1 MTMKKNPDQTGKG
14 VTINRASSLL
24 LFLMTIA
31 TLFAASAFLASCGED
46 EEERPGAKPL
56 SVISIAPATGG
67 AGTEVTIMGTGFN
80 YKDAENTVT
89 INNKPCAIVSA
100 VATQI
105 KVIIP
110 EDAGSGPIKVT
121 VGGVTAESP
130 TTFAFIEEIV
140 LGIISIA
147 PTSGPKA
154 TVVTITGTGFSTTA
168 ANNVVTLN
176 GKSVTVNSAT
186 ETQLSVVIPPA
197 AGSGPLR
204 VTVDGETVQSSNF
217 EYLYTTSVGTLAG
230 STSGYTDATGT
241 AAKFNQPYGG
251 DTDAAGNVYIADAS
265 NHKIRKITPAGVV
278 TTLAGSTGGDAIGTG
293 AAAQFNYPYD
303 VAVDGSGNV
312 YVVDTHNHKIKKV
325 TPAGEVTLLAGSTG
339 GYADGTGAAAQFYY
353 PTGAATDAAGNVY
366 VAEKDSHKIRK
377 ITPAGVVTTLAGS
390 SNGYADGT
398 GTAALFSSP
407 MNLTVDPDGNVY
419 VVDHGNHKI
428 RKITPGGVVT
438 TFAGSTEGDTD
449 GTGTAA
455 KFRYPYSIDIDPSGN
470 LWVIDTHNHKLKKI
484 TPNGVVTTVAGTT
497 SGYVDGGV
505 ATAKFNYPTDVMID
519 VNGKI
524 YIAEKD
530 NHVVR
535 MLIID

>member
-1 MTMKKNPDQTGKG
+1 MRKKPDQTVKG
-14 VTINRASSLL
+14 ITINHRAPSLL
-24 LFLMTIA
+24 LSLITIA
-31 TLFAASAFLASCGED
+31 TLFVTSVFLTSCGED
-46 EEERPGAKPL
+46 DEEAPEAKPL
-56 SVISIAPATGG
+56 TITSIAPNTGG
-67 AGTEVTIMGTGFN
+67 PGTEVTIMGTGFN

-89 INNKPCAIVSA
+89 INNKACAIVSA

-105 KVIIP
+105 KITIP

-121 VGGVTAESP
+121 VAGETVESP
-130 TTFAFIEEIV
+130 EFTFVEEIV
-140 LGIISIA
+140 LGITSIT
-147 PTSGPKA
+147 PTTGPKA
-154 TVVTITGTGFSTTA
+154 TVVVITGTGFSATA

-176 GKSVTVNSAT
+176 GKSVTVNNAT
-186 ETQLSVVIPPA
+186 ETQLSVIIPSA

-204 VTVDGETVQSSNF
+204 VTVNGETVQSSSF
-217 EYLYTTSVGTLAG
+217 EYVYTTSVGTLAG
-230 STSGYTDATGT
+230 STSGYTDATG
-241 AAKFNQPYGG
+241 AAAQFNQPYGG
-251 DTDAAGNVYIADAS
+251 DTDAEGNVYIADAS

-278 TTLAGSTGGDAIGTG
+278 TTLAGSTGGDALGTG
-293 AAAQFNYPYD
+293 SAAQFNYPYD

-325 TPAGEVTLLAGSTG
+325 TPAGVVTLLAGSTG
-339 GYADGTGAAAQFYY
+339 GYADGTGSSAQFYY

-377 ITPAGVVTTLAGS
+377 ITPEGVVTTLAGS
-390 SNGYADGT
+390 SNGYSDGT

-407 MNLTVDPDGNVY
+407 MNLTVDADGNVY

-428 RKITPGGVVT
+428 RKITPNGVVT

-455 KFRYPYSIDIDPSGN
+455 KFRYPYSIDVDPSGN

-484 TPNGVVTTVAGTT
+484 TPAGVVTTVAGTT

-519 VNGKI
+519 ANGKI

-535 MLIID
+535 MIIID